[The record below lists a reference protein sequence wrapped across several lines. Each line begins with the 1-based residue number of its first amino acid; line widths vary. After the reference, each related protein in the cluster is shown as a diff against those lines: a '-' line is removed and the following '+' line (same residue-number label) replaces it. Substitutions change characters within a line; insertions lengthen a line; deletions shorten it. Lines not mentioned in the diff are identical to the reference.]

1 MRTSTK
7 LISASAVAL
16 LATATLAACGGGS
29 STAEAT
35 SAASPAASAIASSSA
50 GAIVGNDP
58 ATWAPIMVKK
68 KTKSI
73 ELIPNQ
79 IAVFPAYEYAKNGN
93 YTAISSDPA
102 VVEVLPADN
111 SSVVGFR
118 AVAPGT
124 AVVKVY
130 DDAVENGGKKIKKV
144 TITVNAG

>member
-1 MRTSTK
+1 MRTPTK

-16 LATATLAACGGGS
+16 LATATLAACGGS
-29 STAEAT
+29 SSSSEAST
-35 SAASPAASAIASSSA
+35 AASPAASAISSSSA
-50 GAIVGNDP
+50 EAIIGGDP
-58 ATWAPIMVKK
+58 ATWSPIMIKK
-68 KTKSI
+68 KTKTI

-79 IAVFPAYEYAKNGN
+79 MAVFPAFEYAKNGN
-93 YTAISSDPA
+93 YAVISSDPT

-111 SSVVGFR
+111 ASVVALR
-118 AVAPGT
+118 ALAPGT